1 MPFNNSISKNDWQYL
16 VTGFF
21 FNLSFY
27 FYRFNWSY
35 W

>member
-1 MPFNNSISKNDWQYL
+1 MI
-16 VTGFF
+16 F

-27 FYRFNWSY
+27 FYRFNWHY